1 MQNLQIDRIKNDSN
15 GNPRYVVHYLNL
27 LTEEEMQ
34 ESGDKYTLA
43 LYKSKK
49 IGGKKYHNKSYGGGI
64 AFVTYDLERLIKDI
78 LEMQGGV
85 R

>member
-1 MQNLQIDRIKNDSN
+1 MFKMQNLQIDRIKNDRN
-15 GNPRYVVHYLNL
+15 GNPRYVVHYL
-27 LTEEEMQ
+27 
-34 ESGDKYTLA
+34 TLA
-43 LYKSKK
+43 NDYEQALK
-49 IGGKKYHNKSYGGGI
+49 ISRAYGGKKYHNKSYGGGI

>member
-1 MQNLQIDRIKNDSN
+1 MQNLQIERIKNDVN
-15 GNPRYVVHYLNL
+15 GNPRYVVHYLDL

-34 ESGDKYTLA
+34 ESGDKYALA
-43 LYKSKK
+43 LSKAK
-49 IGGKKYHNKSYGGGI
+49 ILGGKKYHNKSYGGGI
-64 AFVTYDLERLIKDI
+64 AFLTYDLERLIKDI

>member
-1 MQNLQIDRIKNDSN
+1 MFKMQNLQIDRIKNDVN
-15 GNPRYVVHYLNL
+15 GNPRYVVHYLA
-27 LTEEEMQ
+27 
-34 ESGDKYTLA
+34 LA
-43 LYKSKK
+43 NDYEQALK
-49 IGGKKYHNKSYGGGI
+49 ISRAHGGKKYHNKSYGGGI